1 MDASVYIDRCIVCS
15 IFYLVLGHL
24 PTLSMNSN
32 RLELKSGQ
40 NVVSFDDTQIAFFL

>member
-1 MDASVYIDRCIVCS
+1 MDASVYIVCS
-15 IFYLVLGHL
+15 IVYSVLGHL

-40 NVVSFDDTQIAFFL
+40 NIVSLDDTQRAFFY